1 MDEKIISKRDSA
13 NHVKPFHLRDNVFL
27 LYGPRNIKI
36 ESMEC
41 TKTDSGIIAFI
52 PKNVQSFL
60 SSKFREDKINEIWSR
75 EQRLLVEIL
84 NKSCKLP
91 IEIKG
96 CVLGFFVAESTQI
109 KVKHETALPK
119 AKKRENSKIHC
130 LLKKKNKGQAF

>member
-96 CVLGFFVAESTQI
+96 CVLGFFVGESTQV

-119 AKKRENSKIHC
+119 AKKGRTRKST
-130 LLKKKNKGQAF
+130 AY

>member
-96 CVLGFFVAESTQI
+96 CVLGFFVAESTQV

-119 AKKRENSKIHC
+119 AKKGRTRKST
-130 LLKKKNKGQAF
+130 AY